1 MPDGVTSPR
10 VGQLEGQLREIC
22 EQLAATLRLCDPS
35 EDDERV
41 SHAVDQLLAVV
52 SNAVGHEP
60 GADVDE
66 YGRARAGSP
75 LQLQLY
81 VNLFPGEL
89 ESAIC
94 ASLPDLAARRP
105 SFEWIS
111 PVAADRYRTYRQGGF
126 LAALG
131 LEQLEPKLEAFWP
144 ERGPRWDGL
153 ARLHF
158 ADGEP
163 PGVLLVEAKSHVSEL
178 TGEPCEA
185 VEASRRR
192 IEQRLTG
199 IASRFGIL
207 EVPACWLED
216 CYQYINRLAHLFF
229 LRDQG
234 VDAWLV
240 HLYFAGDWDKPTSED
255 AWRRAIETLRHR
267 MGLPAASI
275 RRAADIVL
283 PAKKLLALS
292 LPIR

>member
-1 MPDGVTSPR
+1 
-10 VGQLEGQLREIC
+10 
-22 EQLAATLRLCDPS
+22 
-35 EDDERV
+35 
-41 SHAVDQLLAVV
+41 
-52 SNAVGHEP
+52 
-60 GADVDE
+60 
-66 YGRARAGSP
+66 
-75 LQLQLY
+75 
-81 VNLFPGEL
+81 
-89 ESAIC
+89 
-94 ASLPDLAARRP
+94 
-105 SFEWIS
+105 
-111 PVAADRYRTYRQGGF
+111 
-126 LAALG
+126 
-131 LEQLEPKLEAFWP
+131 LEAFWP